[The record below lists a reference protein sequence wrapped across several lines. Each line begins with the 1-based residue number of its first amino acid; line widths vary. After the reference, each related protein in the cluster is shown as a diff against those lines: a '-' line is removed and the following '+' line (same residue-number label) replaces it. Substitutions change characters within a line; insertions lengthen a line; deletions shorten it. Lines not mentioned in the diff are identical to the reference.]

1 MKGKTAP
8 PQKGSGT
15 DVFHQ
20 AFLSRSFKY
29 NDRNNNK
36 NEDSTTSLLSPP
48 PQWVTVMA
56 QKSCFSEGREV
67 SNFVKAKYLL

>member
-1 MKGKTAP
+1 MEGKTAP

-29 NDRNNNK
+29 NNRNNNK
-36 NEDSTTSLLSPP
+36 NEDAPLPP
-48 PQWVTVMA
+48 MGN
-56 QKSCFSEGREV
+56 SNGSEKLFLRREG
-67 SNFVKAKYLL
+67 S